1 MPLLT
6 IMALVG
12 GAICASAG
20 QLLLAIGAR
29 GRTDVLSFLNPWIVL
44 GLGLFGLGSV
54 LWIYSL
60 SRASLI
66 QVYPFTV
73 LTFAMVYLGSI
84 LFLGERPTL
93 AGNCGVAAVLIGLY
107 LLSAK

>member
-6 IMALVG
+6 ILALVS
-12 GAICASAG
+12 GAICAAGG
-20 QLLLAIGAR
+20 QLLLAVGAR
-29 GRTDVLSFLNPWIVL
+29 GRTEIVSFLNLWIVL
-44 GLGLFGLGSV
+44 GLGLYGLGTV
-54 LWIYSL
+54 FWIYSL
-60 SRASLI
+60 SRSALI

-93 AGNCGVAAVLIGLY
+93 SGNCGVLIVLAGLY

>member
-6 IMALVG
+6 IMALVSS
-12 GAICASAG
+12 AICAAGG
-20 QLLLAIGAR
+20 QLLIAIGAR
-29 GRTDVLSFLNPWIVL
+29 GRTDALSFLNPWIVI
-44 GLGLFGLGSV
+44 GLGLFGLGAV

-60 SRASLI
+60 SKAALI

-84 LFLGERPTL
+84 LVLGERPTL
-93 AGNCGVAAVLIGLY
+93 AGNCGVAIVLVGLY
-107 LLSAK
+107 ILSAK